1 MKLKLSYIICAV
13 LVPLVMMITLA
24 LLVSVLQF
32 KQDVALSAKTLLRF
46 SEDVSTA
53 SWRVTGQAV
62 KLADRPCAEILS
74 ELNRIFVILVCWKR
88 AICSVPLLAESRRIL
103 FLCHQVKRSQR
114 RYLPGGFAH
123 LAGWPVGLAGP
134 RWFTHSK
141 SRRIKRRLLSS
152 ILGMSR
158 S

>member
-53 SWRVTGQAV
+53 SW
-62 KLADRPCAEILS
+62 
-74 ELNRIFVILVCWKR
+74 
-88 AICSVPLLAESRRIL
+88 
-103 FLCHQVKRSQR
+103 
-114 RYLPGGFAH
+114 
-123 LAGWPVGLAGP
+123 
-134 RWFTHSK
+134 
-141 SRRIKRRLLSS
+141 
-152 ILGMSR
+152 
-158 S
+158 

>member
-74 ELNRIFVILVCWKR
+74 ELNRTRAFTPYIRDIGLLEKGNLLCSFVSREQAHPFPLPDRK
-88 AICSVPLLAESRRIL
+88 SV
-103 FLCHQVKRSQR
+103 V
-114 RYLPGGFAH
+114 
-123 LAGWPVGLAGP
+123 
-134 RWFTHSK
+134 
-141 SRRIKRRLLSS
+141 
-152 ILGMSR
+152 
-158 S
+158 

>member
-1 MKLKLSYIICAV
+1 
-13 LVPLVMMITLA
+13 MMLTLA

-74 ELNRIFVILVCWKR
+74 ELNRTRAFTPYIRDIGLLER

-103 FLCHQVKRSQR
+103 FLCH
-114 RYLPGGFAH
+114 G
-123 LAGWPVGLAGP
+123 
-134 RWFTHSK
+134 
-141 SRRIKRRLLSS
+141 
-152 ILGMSR
+152 
-158 S
+158 